1 MTRPAAQGR
10 ADSRAE
16 GGAWKWVVSAIVI
29 AGLVAGSVAID
40 RLSVERANRL
50 HRAGD
55 PLAAAERY
63 RERAGPLP
71 TGRIAYNLG
80 TALLAAGDR
89 NADGLLIAATGD
101 ADSITRHRA
110 YRNLAYTYLI
120 RVEPALRPDTATSL
134 LRESIAYG
142 REAIRLDPDNP
153 DARWNLALA
162 QLMLDSIARIRVDP
176 DAREEAGQ
184 DETPVDLVAL
194 TRSGEG
200 TGESGLEP
208 ENPDAGE
215 SSGERR
221 GASQGAREAWA
232 AQDPGPMTVAAA
244 MALIGAVDDNAERLI
259 RGILWSRRPDIA
271 WWNAEAYPGG
281 DW

>member
-1 MTRPAAQGR
+1 MM
-10 ADSRAE
+10 DSRAPARPE
-16 GGAWKWVVSAIVI
+16 LRADGGIWKWVASAIVVV
-29 AGLVAGSVAID
+29 GLVAGSIAID

-50 HRAGD
+50 FRAGD
-55 PLAAAERY
+55 PLTAAELY

-71 TGRIAYNLG
+71 TGRAAYNLG

-89 NADGLLIAATGD
+89 NADAFLTAATRD
-101 ADSITRHRA
+101 ADSVTLHRT
-110 YRNLAYTYLI
+110 YHNLAWAYLT
-120 RVEPALRPDTATSL
+120 RVDPTFRPDSATSI
-134 LRESIAYG
+134 LRESVAYG
-142 REAIRLDPDNP
+142 REAIRLDPEDL
-153 DARWNLALA
+153 DSRWNLALA

-176 DAREEAGQ
+176 NAREESGN
-184 DETPVDLVAL
+184 DETPIDLVAL

-232 AQDPGPMTVAAA
+232 TQDPGPLTVAAA
-244 MALIGAVDDNAERLI
+244 TAMLAAVEDDAERLV

-271 WWNAEAYPGG
+271 WWAAEAYPGG

>member
-1 MTRPAAQGR
+1 MTKLPVGERPVTRTHAGI
-10 ADSRAE
+10 
-16 GGAWKWVVSAIVI
+16 WKWVASAIVVV
-29 AGLVAGSVAID
+29 GLVAGSAALD

-50 HRAGD
+50 YRAGD

-63 RERAGPLP
+63 RERAGPVP
-71 TGRIAYNLG
+71 SGRLAYNLG

-89 NADGLLIAATGD
+89 NAEDFLSAATRD
-101 ADSITRHRA
+101 PDVATLRRTYH
-110 YRNLAYTYLI
+110 NLAYAYLI
-120 RVEPALRPDTATSL
+120 RVEPTASPDTATSL
-134 LRESIAYG
+134 LRESVAYG
-142 REAIRLDPDNP
+142 REAIRLDPENP
-153 DARWNLALA
+153 DTRWNLALA

-232 AQDPGPMTVAAA
+232 TQDPGPLTVAAA
-244 MALIGAVDDNAERLI
+244 TAMLASVNDDAERLV
-259 RGILWSRRPDIA
+259 RGILWSHRPDIA